1 MILRLMSVLTHGK
14 EAKRIADKAIDIMSG
29 VQNLRQAI
37 YEYVKSVNS
46 TAVADGHPSSYKL
59 KIDACEPGSAKQKA
73 LNRIGINYA
82 YRYAM
87 LIVLTA
93 YLLEVKEIKDRK
105 ADGDAAGNGGPDVTD
120 DEVMDAEGHIR
131 PFAQWLKN
139 KREIR
144 TALARQT
151 LD

>member
-1 MILRLMSVLTHGK
+1 LQH
-14 EAKRIADKAIDIMSG
+14 
-29 VQNLRQAI
+29 
-37 YEYVKSVNS
+37 
-46 TAVADGHPSSYKL
+46 SYKL
-59 KIDACEPGSAKQKA
+59 KIDACEPGSAKQRN

-93 YLLEVKEIKDRK
+93 YLLEVKAIKGRL
-105 ADGDAAGNGGPDVTD
+105 AAGNEAAGVDQPVTD
-120 DEVMDAEGHIR
+120 AEVMDAEGKIR
-131 PFAQWLKN
+131 PFAEWLKN

-144 TALARQT
+144 TVLARQT

>member
-1 MILRLMSVLTHGK
+1 M
-14 EAKRIADKAIDIMSG
+14 
-29 VQNLRQAI
+29 
-37 YEYVKSVNS
+37 
-46 TAVADGHPSSYKL
+46 

-93 YLLEVKEIKDRK
+93 YLLEVKASRDRK
-105 ADGDAAGNGGPDVTD
+105 ANVTAGDSGGPGATD
-120 DEVMDAEGHIR
+120 DEVIDADGHIR

>member
-1 MILRLMSVLTHGK
+1 MSRICVKLFTSTLRS
-14 EAKRIADKAIDIMSG
+14 AKRLQRS
-29 VQNLRQAI
+29 LSFPR
-37 YEYVKSVNS
+37 
-46 TAVADGHPSSYKL
+46 SYKL

-93 YLLEVKEIKDRK
+93 YLLEVKTSRDRK
-105 ADGDAAGNGGPDVTD
+105 ANATAEGSSGPSATD
-120 DEVMDAEGHIR
+120 DEVIDGDGHIR